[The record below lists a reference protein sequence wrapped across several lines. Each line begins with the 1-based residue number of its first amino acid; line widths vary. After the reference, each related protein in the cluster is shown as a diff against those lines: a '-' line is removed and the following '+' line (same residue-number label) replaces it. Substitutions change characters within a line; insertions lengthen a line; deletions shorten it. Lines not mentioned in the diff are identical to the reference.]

1 MNISEKI
8 PLYANPLEPY
18 EGLSIADLNRYLPA
32 VQTADDIQ
40 MTADNMKDG
49 IFLTDGLTG
58 LSKLPENSIDLIIA
72 DPPEDPWRQAQDK
85 GKQFTLQEFY
95 KWNEDWLKEA
105 RRVLKITGAIY
116 LLCGWRYSGMF
127 HSLLSNI
134 LIVQTRITWRDD
146 NASDKANAAT
156 WKNQMSDIW
165 FATKTNEFLFG
176 QESVGTGKLL
186 LRNESKERLPNL
198 WNDIIDLRGDYD
210 NDKIE
215 HKPEPLINRILDASS
230 FKLNY
235 IVDPFMRSGDIGVI
249 AKLRGRQFIGFDT
262 NQDNL
267 LIAMK
272 RIDQT

>member
-1 MNISEKI
+1 MNVSEKM
-8 PLYANPLEPY
+8 PLFANPLEPF

-32 VQTADDIQ
+32 IQTADDIQ
-40 MTADNMKDG
+40 MTADNMRDG
-49 IFLTDGLTG
+49 TFLTDGLTG
-58 LSKLPENSIDLIIA
+58 LSKLPDDSIDLIIA
-72 DPPEDPWRQAQDK
+72 DPPEDPWRHAQDK
-85 GKQFTLQEFY
+85 GKQLTLQEFY

-134 LIVQTRITWRDD
+134 FIVQTRITWRDE
-146 NASDKANAAT
+146 NASDQPNAAT

-186 LRNESKERLPNL
+186 LRMESKERLPNL
-198 WNDIIDLRGDYD
+198 WNDIINIRADSENNKTD
-210 NDKIE
+210 
-215 HKPEPLINRILDASS
+215 HKPDPLINRILDASS

-235 IVDPFMRSGDIGVI
+235 IVDPFMRSGDVGVI
-249 AKLRGRQFIGFDT
+249 AKSRGRRFIGFDT
-262 NQDNL
+262 TQDNL